1 MSRFHSFSEFV
12 YESER
17 SLSEDQKKFLDTAC
31 EGKSSWEQGSD
42 GKINITGDFDASSMD
57 LKDLKGIKFGSVQ
70 GDFDIAD
77 NELKSLNGCPDKVS
91 GFFNCSSNYLNS
103 LEGGPAS
110 VKKAYYCSNNN
121 LFSLD
126 HIAQDF
132 ESLFADGN
140 DLSSLGKLPKEV
152 KGDFYI
158 SYNETLKSLEG
169 SPEIIGQDFICSDCS
184 LETLEGGPKTV
195 KGFFNCS
202 NNKLENLDGGPE
214 IVRGVYDC
222 SRNMISSLNGI
233 AKGVKILRAN
243 GNKISSLSGLSPSE
257 AKSILKHRF
266 TNNLMPEEMLN
277 YQLDYLKDKG
287 KIDGWLKE
295 YIETNPRR
303 IPKIFNIM
311 DRPANREK
319 LDALNLFEFSF
330 DNPGVLAS
338 ITEHIIPGSLLDNY
352 IKENLKKFSSE
363 FQELFGVSSDLKDL
377 GF

>member
-31 EGKSSWEQGSD
+31 DGKSSWEQGSD

-57 LKDLKGIKFGSVQ
+57 LKDLKGIKFGS
-70 GDFDIAD
+70 
-77 NELKSLNGCPDKVS
+77 LYGCPDKVS

-103 LEGGPAS
+103 LEGGPTS
-110 VKKAYYCSNNN
+110 VKKSYYCSNNN

-158 SYNETLKSLEG
+158 SYNQTLKSLEG

-184 LETLEGGPKTV
+184 LETLKGGPKTV

-222 SRNMISSLNGI
+222 SRNMISSLNSI

-266 TNNLMPEEMLN
+266 SNNLMPEEMLN

-295 YIETNPRR
+295 YISTNPRR
-303 IPKIFNIM
+303 ITKIFNIM

-319 LDALNLFEFSF
+319 LDALDLFELSF
-330 DNPGVLAS
+330 DSPGVLAS
-338 ITEHIIPGSLLDNY
+338 IAEHIIPGTLLDNY
-352 IKENLKKFSSE
+352 IKENLKKFSPE

>member
-1 MSRFHSFSEFV
+1 MRRFHSFSEFV
-12 YESER
+12 YESEKF
-17 SLSEDQKKFLDTAC
+17 LSEEQRNFLDSAC
-31 EGKSSWEQGSD
+31 KGKSFWEQGAD

-70 GDFDIAD
+70 GDFDLAD

-110 VKKAYYCSNNN
+110 VKKGYYCSNNN

-152 KGDFYI
+152 RGDFYI
-158 SYNETLKSLEG
+158 SYNGALKSLEG
-169 SPEIIGQDFICSDCS
+169 SPEVIGQDFICSDCS
-184 LETLEGGPKTV
+184 LESLKGGPKTV
-195 KGFFNCS
+195 GGFFNCS
-202 NNKLENLDGGPE
+202 NNRLETIVGGPE
-214 IVRGVYDC
+214 IVKGVYDC
-222 SRNMISSLNGI
+222 SRNRISSLDGI
-233 AKGVKILRAN
+233 AKGVKILRAD
-243 GNKISSLSGLSPSE
+243 GNKIYSLNGLNSAE
-257 AKSILKHRF
+257 AKSISKHRF
-266 TNNLMPEEMLN
+266 SNNLIPEQMLN

-287 KIDGWLKE
+287 LIDGWLKE
-295 YIETNPRR
+295 YIEANPKRFTDN
-303 IPKIFNIM
+303 FNLN
-311 DRPANREK
+311 DGPWSREK

-330 DNPGVLAS
+330 DSPGVLAS
-338 ITEHIIPGSLLDNY
+338 ITEHIIPGTLLDNY
-352 IKENLKKFSSE
+352 IKENLKKFSPE